1 MADICT
7 EVTLDHKNNG
17 KNFLKKKKRKRLLP
31 GAGFAAVVAI
41 PCFLQWLFMIVIGVV
56 DTVTLPFQEYTGREF
71 VMLPSNQIFK
81 NFIDYFSDLK
91 NDPDILKYILN
102 GYLFS
107 VLGLVLT
114 EFSLFFA
121 FAAARKLP
129 GFSLFSWV
137 LILPGIFGGLIN
149 NLLFKYFCEKALPS
163 IMMNWFEVKIPLLF
177 TSEKTALATA
187 LFMQL
192 YFSFAGSLLFY
203 TGQFG
208 KVPAE
213 LWEYG
218 KLEGLTFLQE
228 FIYIG
233 FPAIF
238 SVWSLS
244 HLGILT
250 SGLTTTG
257 PGYALYGTGGYKYG
271 VVTFAY
277 HILCTILGGRT
288 GSGGAPQ
295 YAYPY
300 TAAVNLVNGL
310 IQFAGAFIMVKI
322 FNRLDPEAEF

>member
-7 EVTLDHKNNG
+7 EVTLERKNNG
-17 KNFLKKKKRKRLLP
+17 KNFLKTKKRKRLLP
-31 GAGFAAVVAI
+31 GVGFALSIAI
-41 PCFLQWLFMIVIGVV
+41 PCFLQWLFMTVIGVV
-56 DTVTLPFQEYTGREF
+56 DTITLPFQEYNGREF
-71 VMLPSNQIFK
+71 VMLPFNNIFK
-81 NFIDYFSDLK
+81 NFTDYFSDLK
-91 NDPDILKYILN
+91 NDPDMLRYILN
-102 GYLFS
+102 GYMFS
-107 VLGLVLT
+107 ITSLILT

-121 FAAARKLP
+121 FAAARKIP
-129 GFSLFSWV
+129 GFSLFSWI

-163 IMMNWFEVKIPLLF
+163 IMLDWFGKEIPLLF
-177 TSEKTALATA
+177 TSEKTALFTSM
-187 LFMQL
+187 FMQL

-208 KVPAE
+208 KVPVE

-218 KLEGLTFLQE
+218 KLEGLSFLQE
-228 FIYIG
+228 FFYIG

-238 SVWSLS
+238 SVWSLA

-250 SGLTTTG
+250 SGLMTTG
-257 PGYALYGTGGYKYG
+257 PGYSLYGTNGYKYG
-271 VVTFAY
+271 VVTFSY
-277 HILCTILGGRT
+277 HILCTILGGRS
-288 GSGGAPQ
+288 GSGGSAM

-310 IQFAGAFIMVKI
+310 LQFVCAFIMVKI